1 MDRLSGDGRLKRKRI
16 LFVFSRESSF
26 VAIDRAL
33 LAERWEVVPWR
44 QQGAVVNL
52 FKLARAVAR
61 SDLVFGW
68 FASWHTFFPVLLAR
82 LLRKPAVMV
91 IGGYDTARMPEI
103 GYGLQQRGAMR
114 LVSRWVMRH
123 ATHRITNSEYS
134 RAEAQRTVGLDPA
147 QVTVVYHGV
156 PDPFGALPP
165 GPRERLALTVGIVDR
180 RNVERKG
187 LRAFVQAA
195 AHLPDVSFLLAGRW
209 DDDAADALRDQAPPN
224 ATLTGWVEQE
234 TLNEQMRRASVY
246 VQASA
251 HEGFGLSVAEAML
264 AGCIPVATRA
274 GALPEVVGDAGV
286 LVDDADPRRLADAIA
301 RALDMDDAARRHAR
315 ERVLEHFG
323 LDVRRR
329 GLHAVVG
336 GALGEP

>member
-1 MDRLSGDGRLKRKRI
+1 MKRRRI

-26 VAIDRAL
+26 VAIDRSL

-44 QQGAVVNL
+44 QGGPVVNL
-52 FKLARAVAR
+52 VRLAREVAR

-68 FASWHTFFPVLLAR
+68 FASWHTFLPVLLAR

-91 IGGYDTARMPEI
+91 IGGYDTACMPEI

-114 LVSRWVMRH
+114 VVSRWVMRH
-123 ATHRITNSEYS
+123 ATHRITNSRYS
-134 RAEAQRTVGLDPA
+134 RAEAEGTAGIDPA
-147 QVTVVYHGV
+147 TVTVVYHGV
-156 PDPFGALPP
+156 PDPFGALPE
-165 GPRERLALTVGIVDR
+165 GERERLALTIGIVDR

-195 AHLPDVSFLLAGRW
+195 AHLPDVAFILAGRW
-209 DDDAADALRDQAPPN
+209 DDDAAGALRDLAPPN
-224 ATLTGWVEQE
+224 VTLTGWVEQE
-234 TLNEQMRRASVY
+234 ILNEQMRRASVY

-264 AGCIPVATRA
+264 AGCIPVVTRA

-286 LVDDADPRRLADAIA
+286 VVGPEPEAIADGVRRALELGPEARAAARDRIATRFPLQIRRDGLLGLVDELLR
-301 RALDMDDAARRHAR
+301 
-315 ERVLEHFG
+315 
-323 LDVRRR
+323 
-329 GLHAVVG
+329 
-336 GALGEP
+336 